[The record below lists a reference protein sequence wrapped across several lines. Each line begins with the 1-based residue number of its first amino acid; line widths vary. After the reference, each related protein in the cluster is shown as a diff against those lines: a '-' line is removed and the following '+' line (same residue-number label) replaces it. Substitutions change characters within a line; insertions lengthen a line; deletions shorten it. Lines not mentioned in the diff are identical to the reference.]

1 MTAASELN
9 SSLNSQCMD
18 FCQALARQ
26 GLEFKFSVTIGSAF
40 TFSLDAR
47 AKEGRDAPPVT
58 TVKKRNS
65 PSTRRRNARRREEY
79 LKRKFPSE
87 VAKADSPK
95 RNKKQKGDGFNCDLC
110 DSTFKSENGL
120 KIHRGKTHKEH
131 PSPEKVRE
139 PPPQPPLSVSPPRS
153 QERVEACHNCGMDM
167 SPAHQCQE
175 EHECDDSDVSE
186 EESSD
191 EEHVEEPSLLS
202 NRAMIGM
209 LLPMIADINRM
220 ASKQ

>member
-1 MTAASELN
+1 MTDVNNTN

-47 AKEGRDAPPVT
+47 AKEGRDAPVT

-95 RNKKQKGDGFNCDLC
+95 RNKKQQGDGFHCDQC
-110 DSTFKSENGL
+110 DSTFRSENGL
-120 KIHRGKTHKEH
+120 KIHRGKLHKEH

-139 PPPQPPLSVSPPRS
+139 PPPQPPLSVSPSRD

-167 SPAHQCQE
+167 SPAHQCLE
-175 EHECDDSDVSE
+175 DHECDDSDVSE

-191 EEHVEEPSLLS
+191 EEQVEEPSLLS

>member
-1 MTAASELN
+1 MTASSELN

-47 AKEGRDAPPVT
+47 AKAGRDVT

-87 VAKADSPK
+87 VAKADSTK
-95 RNKKQKGDGFNCDLC
+95 RNKNQQGNGFNRI
-110 DSTFKSENGL
+110 L
-120 KIHRGKTHKEH
+120 KTY
-131 PSPEKVRE
+131 S
-139 PPPQPPLSVSPPRS
+139 
-153 QERVEACHNCGMDM
+153 
-167 SPAHQCQE
+167 
-175 EHECDDSDVSE
+175 
-186 EESSD
+186 
-191 EEHVEEPSLLS
+191 
-202 NRAMIGM
+202 
-209 LLPMIADINRM
+209 
-220 ASKQ
+220 

>member
-1 MTAASELN
+1 MAAASELN

-47 AKEGRDAPPVT
+47 AKAGRDVT

-65 PSTRRRNARRREEY
+65 PSTRRRNARRREEN

-95 RNKKQKGDGFNCDLC
+95 RNKKQQGDGFNCDLC

-120 KIHRGKTHKEH
+120 KTRR
-131 PSPEKVRE
+131 P
-139 PPPQPPLSVSPPRS
+139 
-153 QERVEACHNCGMDM
+153 
-167 SPAHQCQE
+167 
-175 EHECDDSDVSE
+175 
-186 EESSD
+186 
-191 EEHVEEPSLLS
+191 
-202 NRAMIGM
+202 
-209 LLPMIADINRM
+209 
-220 ASKQ
+220 

>member
-1 MTAASELN
+1 MTDVNKTN
-9 SSLNSQCMD
+9 SSLNSQCME

-40 TFSLDAR
+40 TFSLDTR
-47 AKEGRDAPPVT
+47 AKEGKDTSTPVT
-58 TVKKRNS
+58 TTKKRNS

-79 LKRKFPSE
+79 LKRKSSSE
-87 VAKADSPK
+87 VAKAGSPK
-95 RNKKQKGDGFNCDLC
+95 SNQKQQGKDFPCDLC
-110 DSTFKSENGL
+110 DSYFRSENGL
-120 KIHRGKTHKEH
+120 KI
-131 PSPEKVRE
+131 
-139 PPPQPPLSVSPPRS
+139 
-153 QERVEACHNCGMDM
+153 QERVGACHNCGKDM

-175 EHECDDSDVSE
+175 DQECDDSDVSE

>member
-1 MTAASELN
+1 MADVNNTN

-95 RNKKQKGDGFNCDLC
+95 SNKKQQGNGFHCDLC
-110 DSTFKSENGL
+110 DSTFRSENGM

-139 PPPQPPLSVSPPRS
+139 PPPQPPLGVSPPRS
-153 QERVEACHNCGMDM
+153 QERVGACKTVAWTCLRHTSAKKTM
-167 SPAHQCQE
+167 SVMTVIVKKDP
-175 EHECDDSDVSE
+175 VMKNRSE
-186 EESSD
+186 N
-191 EEHVEEPSLLS
+191 LLLC
-202 NRAMIGM
+202 R
-209 LLPMIADINRM
+209 PM
-220 ASKQ
+220 QWLE

>member
-40 TFSLDAR
+40 TFSVDAR

-95 RNKKQKGDGFNCDLC
+95 RNKKQQGDGFNCDLC
-110 DSTFKSENGL
+110 DFTFKSENGL

-167 SPAHQCQE
+167 PRR
-175 EHECDDSDVSE
+175 
-186 EESSD
+186 
-191 EEHVEEPSLLS
+191 P
-202 NRAMIGM
+202 
-209 LLPMIADINRM
+209 
-220 ASKQ
+220 

>member
-1 MTAASELN
+1 MTDVNNTN

-47 AKEGRDAPPVT
+47 AKAGRDVT

-65 PSTRRRNARRREEY
+65 PSTRRRIARRREEY

-95 RNKKQKGDGFNCDLC
+95 RNKKQQGDGFNCDLC

-139 PPPQPPLSVSPPRS
+139 PPPQPPLIVSPPRS
-153 QERVEACHNCGMDM
+153 QERVEACHNCGMGT

-175 EHECDDSDVSE
+175 DHECDDSDSE
-186 EESSD
+186 EGSSD
-191 EEHVEEPSLLS
+191 EEQVEEPSLLS
-202 NRAMIGM
+202 NRTMIGM
-209 LLPMIADINRM
+209 LLPMIADMNRIT
-220 ASKQ
+220 SKQ

>member
-1 MTAASELN
+1 MTAASEFN
-9 SSLNSQCMD
+9 CSLNSQCTD
-18 FCQALARQ
+18 CCQALARQ

-58 TVKKRNS
+58 TVKKRKS
-65 PSTRRRNARRREEY
+65 PFTWRRNAWRREEY

-95 RNKKQKGDGFNCDLC
+95 RNKKQQGDGFNCDLC
-110 DSTFKSENGL
+110 ESTFKSENGL

-191 EEHVEEPSLLS
+191 EEQVEEPSLLS
-202 NRAMIGM
+202 NCTMIGM
-209 LLPMIADINRM
+209 LLPIIADMNRI

>member
-9 SSLNSQCMD
+9 SSLNSKRMD

-47 AKEGRDAPPVT
+47 AKEGRDAPVT

-95 RNKKQKGDGFNCDLC
+95 RNKKQQGDGFHCDLC
-110 DSTFKSENGL
+110 DSTFRSENGL

-167 SPAHQCQE
+167 SPAHHCQDD
-175 EHECDDSDVSE
+175 HECDDSDSK

-191 EEHVEEPSLLS
+191 
-202 NRAMIGM
+202 
-209 LLPMIADINRM
+209 
-220 ASKQ
+220 

>member
-1 MTAASELN
+1 MTDVNNTN

-18 FCQALARQ
+18 FCQTLARQ

-47 AKEGRDAPPVT
+47 AKEGRDAPVT
-58 TVKKRNS
+58 NVKKRNS

-95 RNKKQKGDGFNCDLC
+95 RNKKQQGDGFHCDLC

-175 EHECDDSDVSE
+175 DHECDDSDVSE

-191 EEHVEEPSLLS
+191 EEQVEEPSLLS
-202 NRAMIGM
+202 NRTMIGM
-209 LLPMIADINRM
+209 LLPMIANMNRI

>member
-1 MTAASELN
+1 M
-9 SSLNSQCMD
+9 
-18 FCQALARQ
+18 
-26 GLEFKFSVTIGSAF
+26 
-40 TFSLDAR
+40 
-47 AKEGRDAPPVT
+47 
-58 TVKKRNS
+58 
-65 PSTRRRNARRREEY
+65 EEY

-95 RNKKQKGDGFNCDLC
+95 RNKKQQGDGFHCDLC

-175 EHECDDSDVSE
+175 DHECDDSDSE
-186 EESSD
+186 EGSSD
-191 EEHVEEPSLLS
+191 EEPVEEPSLLS
-202 NRAMIGM
+202 NRTMIGM

>member
-65 PSTRRRNARRREEY
+65 PSTRRRNARRSP
-79 LKRKFPSE
+79 KRKFPSE
-87 VAKADSPK
+87 VAKADSLK
-95 RNKKQKGDGFNCDLC
+95 RNKKQQGDGFTCDLC
-110 DSTFKSENGL
+110 ES
-120 KIHRGKTHKEH
+120 H
-131 PSPEKVRE
+131 P
-139 PPPQPPLSVSPPRS
+139 L
-153 QERVEACHNCGMDM
+153 N
-167 SPAHQCQE
+167 
-175 EHECDDSDVSE
+175 
-186 EESSD
+186 
-191 EEHVEEPSLLS
+191 
-202 NRAMIGM
+202 
-209 LLPMIADINRM
+209 LP
-220 ASKQ
+220 

>member
-1 MTAASELN
+1 MTAPSELN

-40 TFSLDAR
+40 TFFLDAR
-47 AKEGRDAPPVT
+47 AKEGRDVT
-58 TVKKRNS
+58 TVKRRNS
-65 PSTRRRNARRREEY
+65 PSTRRKNTKRREEY
-79 LKRKFPSE
+79 LKRKCPTK

-95 RNKKQKGDGFNCDLC
+95 SNKKQQGNSFNCDLC
-110 DSTFKSENGL
+110 DSTFRSENGM

-153 QERVEACHNCGMDM
+153 QERVEACQNCGMDM
-167 SPAHQCQE
+167 SPAHQCLEDLVNCPTRQ
-175 EHECDDSDVSE
+175 
-186 EESSD
+186 
-191 EEHVEEPSLLS
+191 SLLLF
-202 NRAMIGM
+202 IGS
-209 LLPMIADINRM
+209 LH
-220 ASKQ
+220 

>member
-1 MTAASELN
+1 MTDVNNTN

-79 LKRKFPSE
+79 LKRKFQSE
-87 VAKADSPK
+87 VTKADSPK
-95 RNKKQKGDGFNCDLC
+95 RNKKQQCDGFHCDLC

>member
-9 SSLNSQCMD
+9 FSLNSQCMD

-40 TFSLDAR
+40 TFSLDVR

-65 PSTRRRNARRREEY
+65 PSTRRRNARRREEN

-95 RNKKQKGDGFNCDLC
+95 RNKKQQGDGFHCDLC

-139 PPPQPPLSVSPPRS
+139 PPPQPPLSVSPSRD

-175 EHECDDSDVSE
+175 DHECDDSDSE
-186 EESSD
+186 EGSS
-191 EEHVEEPSLLS
+191 VE
-202 NRAMIGM
+202 
-209 LLPMIADINRM
+209 
-220 ASKQ
+220 KQV

>member
-9 SSLNSQCMD
+9 SSLNSKRMD

-47 AKEGRDAPPVT
+47 AKEGRDAPVT

-65 PSTRRRNARRREEY
+65 PSTRRRNARRSP
-79 LKRKFPSE
+79 KRKFPSE

-95 RNKKQKGDGFNCDLC
+95 RNKKQQGDGFNCDLC

-191 EEHVEEPSLLS
+191 EEQVEEPSLLS
-202 NRAMIGM
+202 NCTMIGM
-209 LLPMIADINRM
+209 LLPIIADMNRI

>member
-1 MTAASELN
+1 MTDVNYTN

-47 AKEGRDAPPVT
+47 AKEGRDAPVT
-58 TVKKRNS
+58 TGKKRNS
-65 PSTRRRNARRREEY
+65 PSTWRRNARRREEY
-79 LKRKFPSE
+79 LKRKFPSK

-95 RNKKQKGDGFNCDLC
+95 SNKKQQGNSFNCDLC
-110 DSTFKSENGL
+110 DSTFRSENGM

-167 SPAHQCQE
+167 SPAHHC
-175 EHECDDSDVSE
+175 HET
-186 EESSD
+186 
-191 EEHVEEPSLLS
+191 
-202 NRAMIGM
+202 
-209 LLPMIADINRM
+209 
-220 ASKQ
+220 KK